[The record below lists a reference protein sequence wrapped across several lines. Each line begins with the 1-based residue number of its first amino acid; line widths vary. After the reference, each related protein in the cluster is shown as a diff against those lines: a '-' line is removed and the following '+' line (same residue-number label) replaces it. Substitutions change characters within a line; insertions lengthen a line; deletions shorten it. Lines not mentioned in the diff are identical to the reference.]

1 MLEAMTCPNL
11 HCYLSQGFL
20 NSTKGGNSNKAQKR
34 SVAAFSLRMDSCL
47 ITTDEGLLLPGHI
60 RVW

>member
-20 NSTKGGNSNKAQKR
+20 NSTKGGNSKKALER
-34 SVAAFSLRMDSCL
+34 SVAAFSLKMGSCL
-47 ITTDEGLLLPGHI
+47 TTTDEELLLPGYM